1 MPYIKKDDF
10 RQLCCYFFRQGCN
23 AGYGIDVSENL
34 WEQEEEAF
42 RSIYEDYLLNI
53 FSKKEEIDV

>member
-10 RQLCCYFFRQGCN
+10 KDLCYYFFRQGCN
-23 AGYGIDVSENL
+23 AGYGIDVSETL

-42 RSIYEDYLLNI
+42 RPIYQEYLDK
-53 FSKKEEIDV
+53 FVSKKGIL